1 MKIRKISSIKLFNPD
16 NVVTSSEIYSR
27 RNELVM
33 EDGMMKEAR
42 SFEDKGLFSKRIFG
56 NLNADEEF
64 SCECGKFTGK
74 LYEGLT
80 CDKCNA
86 EVKVFQANI
95 DKVGWIDL
103 KGHYIIK
110 YVSYTLLEKV
120 IGRENLK
127 HIVHLP
133 NKITMQG
140 DIDLDEIRQIQKT
153 SPEHRFW
160 HVGLKKFRRNYM
172 ELVDEDLITD
182 ADRKKAKESDDGRI
196 PGILKYYHDLPG
208 KKEEKIRSFL
218 EGVDEVFTDKI
229 PVISIV
235 LRPAMRTADGLKLD
249 ELNNVYINILK
260 NVEILNDEVN
270 LTEII
275 RDITVELIQAE
286 YFQLSTKIMDN
297 IKSKSGLIRNQIM
310 GTRVNFSAR
319 NIISPAKAGYKVDEI
334 VLPYLTFLYLYKLE
348 IVNIVSRIKGI
359 SLFEAE
365 EVWHKAS
372 LKVDQEVYKVMKK
385 IITDEEIGILLNRNP
400 TISYGSMLYLR
411 VAGIKDD
418 YEDWTMSIHN
428 GILSL
433 LAGDY
438 DGDVLNVISL
448 KDSEMKEVFR
458 EVFSPVSLI
467 IDSNNGKFNTA
478 LNLERDQVLGL
489 SNLLI

>member
-16 NVVTSSEIYSR
+16 NVVISSEIYSR

-33 EDGMMKEAR
+33 EDGVLKEAK
-42 SFEDKGLFSKRIFG
+42 SFDDKGLFSKRIFG
-56 NLNADEEF
+56 NLNSDEEF

-74 LYEGLT
+74 LYEGLS

-86 EVKVFQANI
+86 EVKMIQANI
-95 DKVGWIDL
+95 DKIGWIDL
-103 KGHYIIK
+103 NGNYVIK
-110 YVSYTLLEKV
+110 YISYSLLEKV
-120 IGRENLK
+120 VGRENLK

-140 DIDLDEIRQIQKT
+140 DIDTKEIEEIQKT
-153 SPEHRFW
+153 SPEHKYWHIGLRRFREIYTE
-160 HVGLKKFRRNYM
+160 VL
-172 ELVDEDLITD
+172 D
-182 ADRKKAKESDDGRI
+182 
-196 PGILKYYHDLPG
+196 YYHKLHG
-208 KKEEKIRSFL
+208 KKESKIHDFL
-218 EGVDEVFTDKI
+218 EDVYDVFTDKI

-260 NVEILNDEVN
+260 NVEMLNDTVN
-270 LTEII
+270 LTDII
-275 RDITVELIQAE
+275 KDITVELVQAE

-297 IKSKSGLIRNQIM
+297 IKSKGGLIRNQIM

-319 NIISPAKAGYKVDEI
+319 NIISPAKAGYKIDEI

-348 IVNIVSRIKGI
+348 LVNIISRVKNVNL
-359 SLFEAE
+359 SEAE
-365 EVWHKAS
+365 SIWHRS
-372 LKVDQEVYKVMKK
+372 TLKIDTEVYKIMKK
-385 IITDEEIGILLNRNP
+385 MIVDEEIGILLNRNP
-400 TISYGSMLYLR
+400 TISYGSILYLKI
-411 VAGIKDD
+411 AGIKDD
-418 YEDWTMSIHN
+418 YEDMTMSIHN

-467 IDSNNGKFNTA
+467 IDSNDGKFNTA
-478 LNLERDQVLGL
+478 LNLERDQVLGM
-489 SNLLI
+489 SNLLL

>member
-1 MKIRKISSIKLFNPD
+1 MKLKKISSIKLFNPD

-33 EDGMMKEAR
+33 EDGVLKEAR
-42 SFEDKGLFSKRIFG
+42 SFDDKGLFSKRIFG

-80 CDKCNA
+80 CDKCGA
-86 EVKVFQANI
+86 EVKMIQANI
-95 DKVGWIDL
+95 DKIGWIDL
-103 KGHYIIK
+103 KGHHVIK
-110 YVSYTLLEKV
+110 YISYSLLEKV

-140 DIDLDEIRQIQKT
+140 DIDTKEIEEIQKT
-153 SPEHRFW
+153 SPEHKYWHIGLRRFREIYRE
-160 HVGLKKFRRNYM
+160 VL
-172 ELVDEDLITD
+172 D
-182 ADRKKAKESDDGRI
+182 
-196 PGILKYYHDLPG
+196 YYHELHG
-208 KKEEKIRSFL
+208 KKEKKVYEFL
-218 EGVDEVFTDKI
+218 EDVYDVFTDKI

-260 NVEILNDEVN
+260 NVEMLEDTVN
-270 LTEII
+270 LTDII
-275 RDITVELIQAE
+275 RDITVELVQAE

-297 IKSKSGLIRNQIM
+297 IKSKGGLIRNQIM

-319 NIISPAKAGYKVDEI
+319 NIISPAKAGYKIDEI
-334 VLPYLTFLYLYKLE
+334 VLPYITFLYLYKLE
-348 IVNIVSRIKGI
+348 LVNIISRVKNVSL
-359 SLFEAE
+359 SEAE
-365 EVWHKAS
+365 QIWHSAS
-372 LKVDQEVYKVMKK
+372 LRVDREVYKIMKK
-385 IITDEEIGILLNRNP
+385 MIVDEEIGILLNRNP
-400 TISYGSMLYLR
+400 TISYGSILYLK

-418 YEDWTMSIHN
+418 YEDMTMSIHN

-438 DGDVLNVISL
+438 DKIL
-448 KDSEMKEVFR
+448 R
-458 EVFSPVSLI
+458 PLI
-467 IDSNNGKFNTA
+467 YNNK
-478 LNLERDQVLGL
+478 L
-489 SNLLI
+489 

>member
-1 MKIRKISSIKLFNPD
+1 
-16 NVVTSSEIYSR
+16 
-27 RNELVM
+27 
-33 EDGMMKEAR
+33 
-42 SFEDKGLFSKRIFG
+42 
-56 NLNADEEF
+56 
-64 SCECGKFTGK
+64 
-74 LYEGLT
+74 
-80 CDKCNA
+80 
-86 EVKVFQANI
+86 
-95 DKVGWIDL
+95 
-103 KGHYIIK
+103 
-110 YVSYTLLEKV
+110 
-120 IGRENLK
+120 
-127 HIVHLP
+127 
-133 NKITMQG
+133 
-140 DIDLDEIRQIQKT
+140 
-153 SPEHRFW
+153 
-160 HVGLKKFRRNYM
+160 M

-196 PGILKYYHDLPG
+196 PGILKYYHDLHG